1 MCEKKVAVGGGS
13 ESSDDDDYQ
22 PLLSSLKKGTQVC
35 SIRC

>member
-22 PLLSSLKKGTQVC
+22 PLLSSLKKGTQVYT
-35 SIRC
+35 